1 MPLKDH
7 TGKEWEELFLILL
20 RTKYKDMKKKSA
32 IRIEDFPSVSNL
44 KGINEV
50 CLKISTTLKNV

>member
-1 MPLKDH
+1 MGRIVLNFTQDQIQRH
-7 TGKEWEELFLILL
+7 E
-20 RTKYKDMKKKSA
+20 KKSA

-44 KGINEV
+44 KGIDEV